1 MNGKLRN
8 MATIY
13 IKNNDKVLLLDRIGS
28 MVVSRSWCGIGGHFE
43 QCELNDAKAA
53 VLREMNEEI
62 GITENDL
69 DNLCLK
75 YIALR
80 FVKDELRINYYFFA
94 DLKNDANIN
103 YDCDEGILDWVDF
116 ADLNN
121 RKIPYTAQIIMKH
134 YTEIGMN
141 TNDFYTVS
149 VDDENVTIVPMR
161 IHN

>member
-43 QCELNDAKAA
+43 KCELNDAKAT

-62 GITENDL
+62 GIAENDL
-69 DNLCLK
+69 DNLCFK

-94 DLKNDANIN
+94 DLKNNANIN

-121 RKIPYTAQIIMKH
+121 RKMPYTAQIIMKH
-134 YTEIGMN
+134 YIEIGMN